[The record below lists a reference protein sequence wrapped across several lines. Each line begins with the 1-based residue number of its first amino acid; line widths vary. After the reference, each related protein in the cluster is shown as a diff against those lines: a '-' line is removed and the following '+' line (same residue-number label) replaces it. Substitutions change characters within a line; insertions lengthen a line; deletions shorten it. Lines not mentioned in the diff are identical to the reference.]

1 MRSSMFGR
9 SRHIQRGVA
18 TVQVRDMRKAA
29 GRRNCHFI
37 GQLLSAFCAQPFFV
51 FLFLAAAAEV
61 ENVGHV
67 WVADDG
73 VQFLREVC
81 CARGVVK
88 PKRDES

>member
-1 MRSSMFGR
+1 
-9 SRHIQRGVA
+9 
-18 TVQVRDMRKAA
+18 MRKAA
-29 GRRNCHFI
+29 AARKRRTKN
-37 GQLLSAFCAQPFFV
+37 GCAQKAERSCPIKWQFRRP
-51 FLFLAAAAEV
+51 AAEV

-73 VQFLREVC
+73 VQLLHEVC